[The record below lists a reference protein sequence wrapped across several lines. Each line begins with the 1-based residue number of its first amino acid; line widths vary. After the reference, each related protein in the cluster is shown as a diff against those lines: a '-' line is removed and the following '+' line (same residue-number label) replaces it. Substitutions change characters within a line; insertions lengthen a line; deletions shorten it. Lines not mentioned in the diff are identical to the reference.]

1 MDEKNRIL
9 HYVEVVYFDRLTY
22 RERKFFYYPPNEAN
36 SVYSKTVEKLSG
48 QSVIVCLREENH
60 NLLKSYSGL
69 TKKQSRIL

>member
-9 HYVEVVYFDRLTY
+9 QYVEVIYFDRLVY

-36 SVYSKTVEKLSG
+36 QVYVKTVEKLSK

-60 NLLKSYSGL
+60 NLLRSFSTL
-69 TKKQSRIL
+69 KK